1 MNDLLKPDQAITT
14 RTISA
19 GDAAAKAAW
28 TPSRILLAFGT
39 TGPIIFLGVATLVGL
54 LAPGY
59 DVMTQSI
66 SDLAV
71 GPNGWLMTAGFFV
84 FGLSI
89 IAFALGLY
97 RSLSVG
103 SRVGTLLLVIGGLST
118 FASGLFPT
126 DLMGAPATDTGGIHN
141 MLFLVI
147 FLALIVSYIFSARAL
162 RKQAGWRVYARYT
175 ALMPVLVFG
184 VLAVYI
190 TKGSD
195 PGDPFFSIAGL
206 IQRAL
211 LAVAFGWMT
220 LTARRL
226 LAR

>member
-1 MNDLLKPDQAITT
+1 VNDLLKHDQAINS

-19 GDAAAKAAW
+19 NDSAAKAAW
-28 TPSRILLAFGT
+28 TPSRILLAIGAA
-39 TGPIIFLGVATLVGL
+39 GPIIFLGVATLVGL

-59 DVMTQSI
+59 DIMTQTV

-97 RSLSVG
+97 SSLSRG
-103 SRVGTLLLVIGGLST
+103 SRVGTLLLVIVGLGI

-126 DLMGAPATDTGGIHN
+126 DLKGAPETDTGGIHN
-141 MLFLVI
+141 MLFLVV
-147 FLALIVSYIFSARAL
+147 FLALIVSYIFSALAL
-162 RKQAGWRVYARYT
+162 GKQAGWRVYARYT
-175 ALMPVLVFG
+175 ALMPVIVFG
-184 VLAVYI
+184 VLAVFI
-190 TKGSD
+190 TMGSD

-211 LAVAFGWMT
+211 LAIAFGWIT

-226 LAR
+226 LTR